1 MKMLVYNMRKEHPG
15 SGALTIEKNLR
26 ERGIKIS
33 HNKIHSILKEGG
45 MVMED
50 MNKKKQRKWVRW
62 EREHSNSLWH
72 MDWFE
77 FNDKNYMVIE
87 DDASRFIIHFGE
99 YEHAT
104 AENSIDALRRG
115 IEKYGKPREVMTDHG
130 TQFTSL
136 SRDGKESEPN
146 EFQRYLE
153 ENGIIHIKARVKHP
167 QSNGKLERLIFTL
180 KDLRKYFNTW
190 EEVVDYYNNRRMHM
204 SLYED
209 RIITPAMAYEMK
221 KLKEGE
227 VKE

>member
-1 MKMLVYNMRKEHPG
+1 
-15 SGALTIEKNLR
+15 
-26 ERGIKIS
+26 
-33 HNKIHSILKEGG
+33 HS
-45 MVMED
+45 
-50 MNKKKQRKWVRW
+50 
-62 EREHSNSLWH
+62 
-72 MDWFE
+72 
-77 FNDKNYMVIE
+77 
-87 DDASRFIIHFGE
+87 GE

-115 IEKYGKPREVMTDHG
+115 IEKYGRPREVMTDHG

-136 SRDGKESEPN
+136 PRDGKESEPN
-146 EFQRYLE
+146 EFQKYLE

-180 KDLRKYFNTW
+180 KYLRKYFNTW